1 MAKRLS
7 EYRSREEEIRAR
19 MMRNASKIWGQPNS
33 TPDAFD
39 PLVSMLLGACST
51 EVGRVYDELESSQSR
66 ILERLSSLLTPDVH
80 RGPRAAHAIM
90 HARAAEPSME
100 LSKEYQFYIQK
111 RLPQRENSTREE
123 FSQVFFTPSLNTKL
137 FDASVRY
144 LVHDQ
149 QISSVERIN
158 ERIKV
163 LDGRSGVRLASQ
175 LSDTRAFPLYIGIE
189 IGKRVTSIEGMNFYF
204 DWLYSAEKGVNY
216 QQLQY
221 SRWFVDNH
229 EITGSRG
236 IFSKEGAA
244 TSIEHLQVDIE
255 NDISRI
261 EERDISSL
269 YNSRFIHLRDT
280 NGIPIQEMLKN
291 YPKEFEQ
298 VFSASELSELEEP
311 LLWIR
316 VEFTAPRSNV
326 LSDLI
331 CCLNCFPVMSRHL
344 NEFSYRLHANTNIIP
359 LKIKGESFYSICA
372 VRGSDNMPYV
382 QHSTKDFAK
391 TKSGTY
397 VLRQGGIERFDRR
410 DATELLHYLIE
421 LMRDESAAFAVY
433 GNDMINSQLRELNQM
448 LNALTQRVEGTDVN
462 DELLTYLVV
471 KPTGDSD
478 NVFVEFWSTHG
489 AFANQIRSGSPLM
502 ALNGFELQSNSIQ
515 LLTTTLGGS
524 DMPDS
529 AQLLLGYRKALMTRG
544 RVVTASDIQLF
555 IRNEDITGQIA
566 QIEIGRGIESNSS
579 SKNGL
584 TRTIQVYIT
593 PIAEASGLDW
603 DARCYD
609 LEVKLAAV
617 SSAFFPIRVRI
628 KSNNVAVMN

>member
-1 MAKRLS
+1 
-7 EYRSREEEIRAR
+7 

-90 HARAAEPSME
+90 HARSAEPCSE
-100 LSKEYQFYIQK
+100 LSKEYQFYTQK

-123 FSQVFFTPSLNTKL
+123 YSQVFFTPSLNTRL

-144 LVHDQ
+144 LVHDN
-149 QISSVERIN
+149 QISSIERTS
-158 ERIKV
+158 ERTKV

-175 LSDTRAFPLYIGIE
+175 LSDTRAFPLYIGVE
-189 IGKRVTSIEGMNFYF
+189 LGKRVTSIEGLSFYF
-204 DWLYSAEKGVNY
+204 DWLYSAEKGSNY

-221 SRWFVDNH
+221 SRWFIDNS
-229 EITGSRG
+229 EIVGGQG
-236 IFSKEGAA
+236 IFNKDGVGS
-244 TSIEHLQVDIE
+244 SIEHLQVDIE

-261 EERDISSL
+261 EERDITSL
-269 YNSRFIHLRDT
+269 YNSRFVHLT
-280 NGIPIQEMLKN
+280 GTSGIPIQDVLRK
-291 YPKEFEQ
+291 YPAEFEHVFSTGELSEFEQ
-298 VFSASELSELEEP
+298 P

-316 VEFTAPRSNV
+316 VEFTAPRSSM
-326 LSDLI
+326 LSDLV
-331 CCLNCFPVMSRHL
+331 CCLNCFPVMARHL
-344 NEFSYRLHANTNIIP
+344 NEFSYRLHANANIIP

-372 VRGSDNMPYV
+372 VRGSDNLPYV

-410 DATELLHYLIE
+410 DAAELLHYLIE

-489 AFANQIRSGSPLM
+489 AFANHIRSGTSLM
-502 ALNGFELQSNSIQ
+502 AFNGFELQSNSIQ
-515 LLTTTLGGS
+515 LLTSTLGGS

-544 RVVTASDIQLF
+544 RVVTSSDIKLF
-555 IRNEDITGQIA
+555 IRNEDVTAQIA
-566 QIEIGRGIESNSS
+566 KIEIGRGIESNCS
-579 SKNGL
+579 SKTGL
-584 TRTIQVYIT
+584 TRTIQVFIS
-593 PIAEASGLDW
+593 PSDEATGIDW

-617 SSAFFPIRVRI
+617 SSAFFPIRVRM
-628 KSNNVAVMN
+628 KSNNSAVLN